1 MSLRQLARAT
11 LGYNLLIIVWGGYV
25 RASGSGAGCGRH
37 WPLCNGV
44 VVPRDPAINTMIE
57 FAHRLTS
64 GLALVAVVWLCVAA
78 FRATTRGHRVRRAAV
93 QSLIFIIIE
102 ALVGAGLVLLELVA
116 DNDSGL
122 RAVYLAVHLANTFFL
137 LAFLTL
143 TWLWADRPD
152 PGPQPATV
160 PGLARLGWFTLA
172 AILVVGVTGAITAL
186 GDTLF
191 PAESLRAGLAQD
203 SSLTAHFLLRLRII
217 HPALAIGAALGGTW
231 VAVRAIRAVQTQLVQ
246 TAGRWLIGLFVAQ
259 VAIGVVNLVLLVP
272 VPIQLLHLL
281 MADLVWVA
289 AVGMT
294 AGLREA

>member
-11 LGYNLLIIVWGGYV
+11 LGYNLLVIVWGGYV

-64 GLALVAVVWLCVAA
+64 GLALVAVVWLC
-78 FRATTRGHRVRRAAV
+78 
-93 QSLIFIIIE
+93 IIIE

-203 SSLTAHFLLRLRII
+203 SSPTAHFLLRLRII
-217 HPALAIGAALGGTW
+217 HPALAIGAALGGAW
-231 VAVRAIRAVQTQLVQ
+231 VAVRAIRAVQTQRVP

-294 AGLREA
+294 AGLGDA

>member
-11 LGYNLLIIVWGGYV
+11 LGYNLLVIVWGGYV
-25 RASGSGAGCGRH
+25 RASGAGAGCGRH

-44 VVPRDPAINTMIE
+44 VVPRDPAINTVIE

-64 GLALVAVVWLCVAA
+64 GLALVAVVWLAVAA
-78 FRATTRGHRVRRAAV
+78 VRATGRGHRVRRAAAL
-93 QSLIFIIIE
+93 SLIFIIVE

-116 DNDSGL
+116 DNDSAL
-122 RAVYLAVHLANTFFL
+122 RAAYLSVHLANTFCL

-152 PGPQPATV
+152 PGPRPATV
-160 PGLARLGWFTLA
+160 PALVRLGSGTLG
-172 AILVVGVTGAITAL
+172 AILVVGITGAITAL

-203 SSLTAHFLLRLRII
+203 TSPTAHFLLRLRIF
-217 HPALAIGAALGGTW
+217 HPALAIGAALGGAW
-231 VAVRAIRAVQTQLVQ
+231 VAVRALRECHTPLVQ
-246 TAGRWLIGLFVAQ
+246 TASRWLIGLLVAQ

-281 MADLVWVA
+281 VADLVWVA

>member
-11 LGYNLLIIVWGGYV
+11 LGYNLLVIIWGGYV
-25 RASGSGAGCGRH
+25 RASGAGAGCGRH

-64 GLALVAVVWLCVAA
+64 GLALVAVVWLCVVA
-78 FRATTRGHRVRRAAV
+78 FRTTTPGHRVRRAAV
-93 QSLIFIIIE
+93 LSLVFIIIE

-122 RAVYLAVHLANTFFL
+122 RAAYLAVHLANTFFL

-152 PGPQPATV
+152 PGPQPFTV
-160 PGLARLGWFTLA
+160 PGLVRLGWFTMG
-172 AILVVGVTGAITAL
+172 AILVVGITGAITAL

-203 SSLTAHFLLRLRII
+203 TSPTAHFLLRLRIF
-217 HPALAIGAALGGTW
+217 HPALAIGAALGGAW
-231 VAVRAIRAVQTQLVQ
+231 VAVRALREVPAPLVQ
-246 TAGRWLIGLFVAQ
+246 ASGRWLIGLLVAQ

-272 VPIQLLHLL
+272 IPIQLLHLL
-281 MADLVWVA
+281 VADLVWVA